1 MYGQGA
7 NRAKLYYPGGS
18 VVPGGSGTGDT
29 SANGV
34 LPINAPSG
42 DSAHGSGGVVVP
54 VVRRLI
60 GGTTVPP
67 TDHGKNKGSE
77 CPRCGH
83 FKLYPGLRQACKQ
96 KE

>member
-1 MYGQGA
+1 
-7 NRAKLYYPGGS
+7 
-18 VVPGGSGTGDT
+18 
-29 SANGV
+29 
-34 LPINAPSG
+34 
-42 DSAHGSGGVVVP
+42 VVP